1 MDTHLLRQVQPKG
14 GSGKLGPFD
23 VGMSIGAV
31 PRPVLLGIVGVVLVA
46 AVFFVTRKPGDT
58 TSSTPAPSQ
67 TPAPAQSPTAKPGS
81 SASASEPSKGQTNV
95 TPANRSQTGAAGP
108 GLPVRMKQALDAHK
122 VVVML
127 FWNKS
132 GVDDRSV
139 KRSLDSLPHRKG
151 VAVFSDSVRHLS
163 RYTRITAAA
172 SVSTT
177 PSLVLVNRKGQAEV
191 ISGYVDRQTLAQYV
205 RNAQQR

>member
-1 MDTHLLRQVQPKG
+1 
-14 GSGKLGPFD
+14 
-23 VGMSIGAV
+23 MSVGAV
-31 PRPVLLGIVGVVLVA
+31 PRPVLLGVIGVVLVA
-46 AVFFVTRKPGDT
+46 VVFFVTRKPGET

-81 SASASEPSKGQTNV
+81 SSSANEPGKPQNV
-95 TPANRSQTGAAGP
+95 TPGNRSQTGAAGP
-108 GLPVRMKQALDAHK
+108 GLPVRLKQALDAHK
-122 VVVML
+122 VVVVL
-127 FWNKS
+127 FWNRN

-139 KRSLDSLPHRKG
+139 KRALDSLPHGKS

-177 PSLVLVNRKGQAEV
+177 PSLVIVNRKGQAEV
-191 ISGYVDRQTLAQYV
+191 INGYLDRQTLAQYV
-205 RNAQQR
+205 RNARQR